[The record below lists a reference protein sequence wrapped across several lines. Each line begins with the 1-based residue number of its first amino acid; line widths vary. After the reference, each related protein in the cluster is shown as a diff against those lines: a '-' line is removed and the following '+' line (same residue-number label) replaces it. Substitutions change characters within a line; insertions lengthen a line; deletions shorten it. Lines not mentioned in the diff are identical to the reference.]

1 VIQFSFPRDRLAQG
15 KGKQS
20 HKDFTP
26 SNRVLMPHTSLQQKH
41 VRPADYNGIPYYY
54 LGSFGTI
61 CIICRS
67 AEIFNFTLFKE
78 FFFFFPPTREGKS
91 RIL

>member
-1 VIQFSFPRDRLAQG
+1 
-15 KGKQS
+15 
-20 HKDFTP
+20 
-26 SNRVLMPHTSLQQKH
+26 MPHTSSQQKH
-41 VRPADYNGIPYYY
+41 VRPADDNGIPYYY

-67 AEIFNFTLFKE
+67 AEIFNFTLFE
-78 FFFFFPPTREGKS
+78 ESFFFFFFPPREGKS